1 MGFALQNMGGFFF
14 YQGWLGTLLDIASLI
29 IQNEKNKVIKL
40 VKSASIDINI
50 VIKPILQNTV
60 EISINEAIL
69 KKVCFHKTIKEHSR
83 FHN

>member
-1 MGFALQNMGGFFF
+1 MGGFFLN
-14 YQGWLGTLLDIASLI
+14 QGWLGTLLDIASLI
-29 IQNEKNKVIKL
+29 IQNKVIKL

-50 VIKPILQNTV
+50 VIKPILKNTV

-83 FHN
+83 FHNWWQ